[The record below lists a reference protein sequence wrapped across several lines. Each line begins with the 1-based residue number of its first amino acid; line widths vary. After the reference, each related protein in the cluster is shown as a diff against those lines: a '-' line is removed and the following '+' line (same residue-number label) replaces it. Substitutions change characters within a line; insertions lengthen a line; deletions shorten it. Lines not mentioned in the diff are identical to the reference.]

1 MKQLTEN
8 PWNSVKEKYK
18 IGEILERPIVE
29 VFEFGLLVELEKDI
43 EGLLHIS
50 DLSYRKISNL
60 NNKYKIG
67 DKIKFKIS
75 RFNDEKNRISL
86 SAKALIDDIW
96 NSIDGIYSLGD
107 VVSGKIINIQ
117 EYGIFAELDNGIE
130 IFIHKNEFS
139 WNKEEYKEYK
149 IGDNIEIKIINLEK
163 EAKKLGGSIK
173 QLTVSPWK
181 EASEQYK
188 IGNKVSVPIIEIQ
201 DNFILVKLTERF
213 NGVIPKKELTEEF
226 LKDISEKSLIGD
238 IIDAVVI
245 DLNEK
250 RKSIVLSAK
259 RIKELEEK
267 KELDELMKKYG
278 V

>member
-1 MKQLTEN
+1 M
-8 PWNSVKEKYK
+8 
-18 IGEILERPIVE
+18 
-29 VFEFGLLVELEKDI
+29 
-43 EGLLHIS
+43 
-50 DLSYRKISNL
+50 
-60 NNKYKIG
+60 NNKYKVG
-67 DKIKFKIS
+67 DRIKFKIS

-96 NSIDGIYSLGD
+96 SNIDEIYSLGD

-149 IGDNIEIKIINLEK
+149 IGDDIKIKIINLEK

-173 QLTVSPWK
+173 QLTISPWK

-213 NGVIPKKELTEEF
+213 NGVIPKKELIEEF
-226 LKDISEKSLIGD
+226 LKDISEKSLIGN

-259 RIKELEEK
+259 RIKELEER